1 MELDANTELS
11 DGAEGRFVTDLN
23 KEPNFNAVTNDLFDA
38 ATCAVNIDYLTQP
51 REALGSLRRVVK
63 EGAIVHVVVSNAVF
77 RPRQLQGS

>member
-1 MELDANTELS
+1 MTGLK
-11 DGAEGRFVTDLN
+11 GVVTDLN
-23 KEPNFNAVTNDLFDA
+23 KKPNFNAVTNGLFDT
-38 ATCAVNIDYLTQP
+38 ATYAVNIDYLTQP